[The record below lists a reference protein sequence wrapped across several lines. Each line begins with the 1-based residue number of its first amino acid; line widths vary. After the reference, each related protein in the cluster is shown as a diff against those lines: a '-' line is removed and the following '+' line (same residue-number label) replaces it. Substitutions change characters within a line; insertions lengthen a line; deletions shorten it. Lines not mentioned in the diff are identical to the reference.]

1 MTLNVPV
8 LPLIAGFGVV
18 LALVLVWRS
27 GRRRAKAAVEAA
39 RTGAR
44 LVSLAGRVL
53 FGSAAMLGV
62 QWLVVTHPD
71 NTTLL
76 VGVLVVPDL
85 FAAYVLTKAL
95 TVSTTEVPSRRKGDR
110 R

>member
-1 MTLNVPV
+1 VTVNVPM
-8 LPLIAGFGVV
+8 LPLLAGLGVL

-27 GRRRAKAAVEAA
+27 GRRRAKVAAEAA

-44 LVSLAGRVL
+44 LVSLAGRVVL
-53 FGSAAMLGV
+53 GGAVMLGV
-62 QWLVVTHPD
+62 QWLVVTHSG
-71 NTTLL
+71 NATLL

-95 TVSTTEVPSRRKGDR
+95 TVSTVDNQVRRRGGQR
-110 R
+110 

>member
-1 MTLNVPV
+1 MTVNVPM
-8 LPLIAGFGVV
+8 LPLLAGFGVL
-18 LALVLVWRS
+18 LALALMWRA
-27 GRRRAKAAVEAA
+27 GRRRAKAAAEAA
-39 RTGAR
+39 RTGVR

-53 FGSAAMLGV
+53 LGGAVMLGV

-76 VGVLVVPDL
+76 VGVLAVPDL

-95 TVSTTEVPSRRKGDR
+95 TVSAIDAPVRRRGGQR
-110 R
+110 